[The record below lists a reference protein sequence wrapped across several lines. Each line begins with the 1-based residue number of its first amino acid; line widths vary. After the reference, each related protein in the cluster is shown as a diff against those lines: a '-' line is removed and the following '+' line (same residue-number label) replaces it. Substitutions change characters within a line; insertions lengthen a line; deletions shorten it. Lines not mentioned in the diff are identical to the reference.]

1 MRGYFRLLQ
10 GATSSAPISIIHTPV
25 PPSPWGLSAGS
36 LVVVMQS
43 WAPDSCPMCRRAAP
57 ALAAHPDRQV
67 ETIHP
72 NRRGC
77 EGITQPQEGAHGSQ
91 RQHKA
96 LSCTRCPHAAPPSR
110 AAPGEGE
117 ELKAQGSEMG
127 TVREFGEARQGST
140 APQET
145 WTQGGSWGYGDIL
158 GQRGCPGPRV
168 GAQKSWDG
176 RTLGTAALERRAL
189 PGRWEPGDIPTS
201 LHQPGPAALARRL
214 HQ

>member
-1 MRGYFRLLQ
+1 MWGWCLQNDSHQPELLVINSVTAITEPPSLMRGYFRLLQ

-43 WAPDSCPMCRRAAP
+43 WAPDSCPTCRRAAP

-96 LSCTRCPHAAPPSR
+96 LSCARCPHAAPPSR

-117 ELKAQGSEMG
+117 ELKAQ
-127 TVREFGEARQGST
+127 R
-140 APQET
+140 
-145 WTQGGSWGYGDIL
+145 WG
-158 GQRGCPGPRV
+158 Q
-168 GAQKSWDG
+168 
-176 RTLGTAALERRAL
+176 
-189 PGRWEPGDIPTS
+189 
-201 LHQPGPAALARRL
+201 
-214 HQ
+214 

>member
-1 MRGYFRLLQ
+1 
-10 GATSSAPISIIHTPV
+10 
-25 PPSPWGLSAGS
+25 
-36 LVVVMQS
+36 
-43 WAPDSCPMCRRAAP
+43 
-57 ALAAHPDRQV
+57 
-67 ETIHP
+67 
-72 NRRGC
+72 
-77 EGITQPQEGAHGSQ
+77 
-91 RQHKA
+91 
-96 LSCTRCPHAAPPSR
+96 
-110 AAPGEGE
+110 
-117 ELKAQGSEMG
+117 MG

-189 PGRWEPGDIPTS
+189 PGRWEPGNIPTS

-214 HQ
+214 HQWWWPGHSWGPWQGCQKSQESPAGILQPGGILEAFCFQPTPEGPSALPQFPHLGITPWLDKEGGADGSQERTAHAGGAVPTGHGHHVTSIPRHRQQPLHSTKRTAP